1 MKKIMLLLMLIP
13 ALVKAQD
20 GRLMIQGANGNFYLD
35 HTTALK
41 ENYYSIGR
49 LYNISP
55 KEIAPYNNL
64 VLEKGLGLGKAIRIP
79 LTSNFTQAPAP
90 AADEAAVPLYHKVG
104 AKETL
109 TQISNKYNKVSFAS
123 LRSWNALNTD
133 ALKPGQ
139 DIIVG
144 YLKVKKEL
152 SAFAD
157 KAAPVP
163 AVKEETKPTV
173 ESPVKKEPVAVTVPI
188 EPKVAKAAPAVVKND
203 EAAYKKA
210 VTVVPVKNTPAGLGA
225 FRSLYNDGGKE
236 LNGEAGVF
244 KSTAGWED
252 GKYYCLQNTVP
263 AGTVVKI
270 SNPATGKSIYA
281 KVLDM
286 MPDLKQNSDLLIR
299 VSNAAAEALGVGENN
314 FNCTINY

>member
-1 MKKIMLLLMLIP
+1 MRQIMLLLLLLP

-20 GRLMIQGANGNFYLD
+20 GRLMIQGANGHYYLD
-35 HTTALK
+35 HTTAVK
-41 ENYYSIGR
+41 ENFYSIGR

-64 VLEKGLGLGKAIRIP
+64 VLEKGLSLGKAVRIP

-90 AADEAAVPLYHKVG
+90 ATDEATVPLYHKVG

-109 TQISNKYNKVSFAS
+109 TQVSNRYNKVSFAS
-123 LRSWNALNTD
+123 LRSWNNLGTD
-133 ALKPGQ
+133 VLKPGQ
-139 DIIVG
+139 DLIVG
-144 YLKVKKEL
+144 YLNVKKEL
-152 SAFAD
+152 SAFAG
-157 KAAPVP
+157 KAVTVP
-163 AVKEETKPTV
+163 TVKEESKIVV
-173 ESPVKKEPVAVTVPI
+173 EPPVKKEPVTVTAPI
-188 EPKVAKAAPAVVKND
+188 EPKATKVAPVVKA
-203 EAAYKKA
+203 EEPAEKKTVA
-210 VTVVPVKNTPAGLGA
+210 VAPVKNTGSGSGA
-225 FRSLYNDGGKE
+225 FKSLYNDGGKE
-236 LNGEAGVF
+236 LTGAAGAF

-286 MPDLKQNSDLLIR
+286 MPDLKQNSDLLVR
-299 VSNAAAEALGVGENN
+299 VSNAAAEALGAGENN
-314 FNCTINY
+314 FNCIINY